1 MGVEPILH
9 SLGLVNG
16 IEPLSSL
23 KGPLPDV
30 LPLNYTSR
38 NSLYSESIC
47 MKAAILG
54 LVSPYTNRCAIFAY
68 IKMVVKDS

>member
-38 NSLYSESIC
+38 NSLYSELIC
-47 MKAAILG
+47 MKAVALSIKLRNQT
-54 LVSPYTNRCAIFAY
+54 LERINRIELP
-68 IKMVVKDS
+68 S

>member
-9 SLGLVNG
+9 RLGLVNG

-47 MKAAILG
+47 MKAVALSIKLRNQT
-54 LVSPYTNRCAIFAY
+54 LERINRIELP
-68 IKMVVKDS
+68 S